1 MGEAYRMGPM
11 HGKFDSMTQGERME
25 LRVRRKIGQ
34 GPVPVRICVGRRN
47 GKTELLRRAAEL
59 MEPETE
65 DKSLRRLQEL
75 MEAAITE
82 HVPGVEWASEL
93 TPTTLR
99 KVMQEMRKVKVP
111 PLDPDPV
118 RERWLR
124 MMLTQA
130 GVIDHN
136 AFVRVE
142 PTDEEKHIAEALY
155 APRETQYM
163 GDGIARTVI
172 ADEEHGECHRI
183 VEQYTRMSA
192 EAMEMG
198 SLEMK
203 VEVPVETARAWLE
216 AQGVAGDS

>member
-1 MGEAYRMGPM
+1 MNEVFRMGLM
-11 HGKFDSMTQGERME
+11 HGQFDSMTQGERME
-25 LRVRRKIGQ
+25 LRVRRMIGRD
-34 GPVPVRICVGRRN
+34 PVPVRLCAGRRN

-59 MEPETE
+59 MEPGTE
-65 DKSLRRLQEL
+65 DEPLRRLQEL

-82 HVPGVEWASEL
+82 RVQGVEWVSEL

-111 PLDPDPV
+111 QLDPV
-118 RERWLR
+118 RDQWLR
-124 MMLTQA
+124 MMMMPQA
-130 GVIDHN
+130 GLIDQN
-136 AFVRVE
+136 VFARVE
-142 PTDEEKHIAEALY
+142 PTDEERHIAEALY

-183 VEQYTRMSA
+183 VEQYTRMSE

-198 SLEMK
+198 SLELK
-203 VEVPVETARAWLE
+203 VEVPVETVRAWLE
-216 AQGVAGDS
+216 AQGVTGDQ

>member
-1 MGEAYRMGPM
+1 
-11 HGKFDSMTQGERME
+11 ME
-25 LRVRRKIGQ
+25 LRVRRMIGRD
-34 GPVPVRICVGRRN
+34 PVPVRLCAGRRN

-59 MEPETE
+59 MEPGTE
-65 DKSLRRLQEL
+65 DEPLRRLQEL

-82 HVPGVEWASEL
+82 RVQGVEWVSEL

-111 PLDPDPV
+111 QLDPV
-118 RERWLR
+118 RDQWLR
-124 MMLTQA
+124 MMMMPQA
-130 GVIDHN
+130 GLIDQN
-136 AFVRVE
+136 VFARVE
-142 PTDEEKHIAEALY
+142 PTDEERHIAEALY

-183 VEQYTRMSA
+183 VEQYTRMSE

-198 SLEMK
+198 SLELK
-203 VEVPVETARAWLE
+203 VEVPVETVRAWLE
-216 AQGVAGDS
+216 AQGVTGDQ

>member
-1 MGEAYRMGPM
+1 MGEAYRMGMM
-11 HGKFDSMTQGERME
+11 HGQFDSMTQGERME
-25 LRVRRKIGQ
+25 LRVRRMIGQ
-34 GPVPVRICVGRRN
+34 DPVPVRLCVGRRN

-59 MEPETE
+59 MEPGTE
-65 DKSLRRLQEL
+65 DEALRRLQEL

-82 HVPGVEWASEL
+82 HVQGVEWVSEL

-99 KVMQEMRKVKVP
+99 KVMQKVKVPP

-118 RERWLR
+118 RDRWLR
-124 MMLTQA
+124 IMLIQA
-130 GVIDHN
+130 GLIDQN
-136 AFVRVE
+136 VFARVE
-142 PTDEEKHIAEALY
+142 PTDEERRIAEALY
-155 APRETQYM
+155 EPRETQCM

-192 EAMEMG
+192 EALEMG
-198 SLEMK
+198 TLELN

-216 AQGVAGDS
+216 ALGVTGDS